1 MDFYESR
8 TNDFNNQLVTSKM
21 YKGRLYFSSDYR
33 KKFALDIGSTVG
45 ISPLYNGIS
54 YYTRISPRYRINDQI
69 SLKYVLALENKY
81 NDIGWVQNDTT
92 QTQSRLIYGT
102 RNVYMITNV
111 LETSYILNNKIDLST
126 KLRHYWSGL
135 KYNNEF
141 NQLNPD
147 GYLYSSD
154 YGEHDNFNIW
164 TIDMSLNGGLP
175 SSQMVLLEKYFAEDK
190 DILIRNFL

>member
-1 MDFYESR
+1 MNQ
-8 TNDFNNQLVTSKM
+8 TNDFNNPVITSKL
-21 YKGRLYFSSDYR
+21 YKGRLYLSSVIVEIY
-33 KKFALDIGSTVG
+33 LDIGSTVG

-135 KYNNEF
+135 
-141 NQLNPD
+141 
-147 GYLYSSD
+147 
-154 YGEHDNFNIW
+154 NI
-164 TIDMSLNGGLP
+164 IMN
-175 SSQMVLLEKYFAEDK
+175 
-190 DILIRNFL
+190 LIN

>member
-1 MDFYESR
+1 MFC
-8 TNDFNNQLVTSKM
+8 N
-21 YKGRLYFSSDYR
+21 
-33 KKFALDIGSTVG
+33 
-45 ISPLYNGIS
+45 
-54 YYTRISPRYRINDQI
+54 
-69 SLKYVLALENKY
+69 LENKY

-92 QTQSRLIYGT
+92 QTQLRLIYGT

-147 GYLYSSD
+147 GYLSSSD
-154 YGEHDNFNIW
+154 YSGEHDDNFNIW
-164 TIDMSLNGGLP
+164 TIDMSLNWWFTPG
-175 SSQMVLLEKYFAEDK
+175 SQMSIVWKN
-190 DILIRNFL
+190 IIRR